1 MSQDIVFLVK
11 VELTGAYLQ
20 VARIEN
26 VHVQW
31 LPRKN
36 QHPLS
41 KVEFAASKLLV
52 QEQRCLDILLHDG
65 LLALLGQDLL
75 EAT

>member
-41 KVEFAASKLLV
+41 KVEFTSRKLLV
-52 QEQRCLDILLHDG
+52 QK
-65 LLALLGQDLL
+65 
-75 EAT
+75 